1 MSGRVALATCSALPE
16 GDPDDRALPAALA
29 AQGLEAT
36 WEVWDDPAVD
46 WAVFDLVLV
55 RSPWDY
61 TDRRDAFLDWARAV
75 PRIAN
80 PADVLAWNTD
90 KRYLAELAQAGLPVV
105 PTRFLVPGEAPED
118 ALFDG
123 EVVVKPAVSAGARG
137 TGRFTDPLAAR
148 AHVAALHADGTVA
161 MIQPYVP
168 SVDDE
173 GETGL
178 VYVGGAFSHAFRKGP
193 ILTGEGVAPLVDPVG
208 GLPAAAAMYA
218 EETISPR
225 EATTEQRATADWVL
239 LYVRERLGPLAYAR
253 IDLVAGPDG
262 APLLIEAELA
272 EPSLYLWMGAG
283 AADRLARAVAG
294 MVDGRSIEER

>member
-1 MSGRVALATCSALPE
+1 MDRRVALATCSALPE
-16 GDPDDRALPAALA
+16 GDADDRALPVALA
-29 AQGLEAT
+29 GHGVEAT

-46 WAVFDLVLV
+46 WAAFDLVLV

-61 TDRRDAFLDWARAV
+61 ADHRAAFVGWAASV

-90 KRYLAELAQAGLPVV
+90 KRHLAELAQAGLPVV
-105 PTRFLVPGEAPED
+105 PTRFVAPGEPVDER
-118 ALFDG
+118 LLDG

-137 TGRFTDPLAAR
+137 TGRFTDPAAAR
-148 AHVAALHADGTVA
+148 GHIDALHDEGAIA
-161 MIQPYVP
+161 MVQPYVP

-178 VYVGGAFSHAFRKGP
+178 VYLGGEFSHAFRKGP

-208 GLPAAAAMYA
+208 GLPAAAGMFA
-218 EETISPR
+218 EETISAR
-225 EATTEQRATADWVL
+225 TADAAQRATADWVL
-239 LYVRERLGPLAYAR
+239 LYVRERFGPLTYAR

-262 APLLIEAELA
+262 APLLLEAELT
-272 EPSLYLWMGAG
+272 EPSLYLYLGAG
-283 AADRLARAVAG
+283 AADRLARAVAAELG
-294 MVDGRSIEER
+294 HRTGQ